1 MIILDQFKER
11 EMKLEELIKN
21 ENEIISLR
29 NDIIL
34 LKQENKYKILDVYE
48 NKAFNDFKL
57 IYETNK
63 EDFAK
68 YQFDIISNISP
79 KTIVYREDKV
89 GYPNNQSIVAF
100 SLKEKPSHPNNIVYY
115 EYDKENG
122 TLGRYEAIK
131 DFVKNTNKTIE
142 NGTKLNELKEVMGKY
157 FSFVFEVEDVRIPKR
172 YLENEFNEELDKK
185 RKEDIINKIN
195 NFKNKDIDYDFSM

>member
-1 MIILDQFKER
+1 
-11 EMKLEELIKN
+11 MKLEELIKN

-34 LKQENKYKILDVYE
+34 LKQENKYKILDIYE

-63 EDFAK
+63 EEFAK

-100 SLKEKPSHPNNIVYY
+100 SLKEKPLP
-115 EYDKENG
+115 
-122 TLGRYEAIK
+122 
-131 DFVKNTNKTIE
+131 
-142 NGTKLNELKEVMGKY
+142 
-157 FSFVFEVEDVRIPKR
+157 
-172 YLENEFNEELDKK
+172 
-185 RKEDIINKIN
+185 
-195 NFKNKDIDYDFSM
+195 